1 MTVYQRQLPMADN
14 PADEIK
20 KALERLAARIAP
32 DSRPMQITLIRIAN
46 KIVNDA
52 KKNARQ
58 VLTMRSGKLVR
69 SIDFRMVKG
78 GVEIGT
84 FGIPYGRIQEF
95 GGVITPKRRRFLT
108 IPADKPFVNRSALSF
123 NLKFGRIPPKGGKP
137 YLITEQGTAAY
148 RLVKRVEI
156 KPRPYLGPAI
166 KANEKFAIELLERLL
181 DE

>member
-1 MTVYQRQLPMADN
+1 MTAYQRQLPMADN

-20 KALERLAARIAP
+20 KALERLAARVAP

-52 KKNARQ
+52 KSNARK

-69 SIDFRMVKG
+69 SIDFRMVEG
-78 GVEIGT
+78 GIEIGT

-95 GGVITPKRRRFLT
+95 GGVVTPKRRRFLT
-108 IPADKPFVNRSALSF
+108 IPADRPFVNRSALNF
-123 NLKFGRIPPKGGKP
+123 DLEFGRIPPKGGKP
-137 YLITEQGTAAY
+137 YLFTKQKTAAY
-148 RLVKRVEI
+148 RLVKRVQLE
-156 KPRPYLGPAI
+156 PRPFLGPAI
-166 KANEKFAIELLERLL
+166 KSNEKFAIELLERLL